1 MHKIF
6 IDGAAGT
13 TGLRLRERLAQRADI
28 EVLEIAE
35 ELRKDI
41 NAKAE
46 LAAKAD
52 ITFLCLPDDAA
63 IEAANT
69 YKNTKIIDTSCAHRT
84 EKGWVY
90 GLPELSKN
98 QREAI
103 KNADRV
109 AVPGC
114 HAGGFNALV
123 YPLVKEGIMPCD
135 YPVVCHSVTGYSGG
149 GKKMIAEYEDEN
161 KPSEYKSP
169 RQYGLLQKHKHLKEM
184 KAIPSLEYEPIF
196 NPIVDD
202 FYSGMVVTVPLYSRL
217 LNKNMT
223 LQKMWEFYSEYYKG
237 KQFVKVLPCGYDSLI
252 SANTKSGEDSIEIIV
267 TGNDERIILASR
279 FDNLGKGASGAA
291 IQCMNIM
298 LGEEEGKG
306 LVL

>member
-13 TGLRLRERLAQRADI
+13 TGLRLRERLALRDDI

-46 LAAKAD
+46 LTSKAD

-69 YKNTKIIDTSCAHRT
+69 YKNTRIIDTSCAHRT

-90 GLPELSKN
+90 GLPELSEH

-103 KNADRV
+103 KNADKV

-123 YPLVKEGIMPCD
+123 YPLTKEGIMPCD

-149 GKKMIAEYEDEN
+149 GKKMIAEYEDQN
-161 KPSEYKSP
+161 KPFEYKSP

-202 FYSGMVVTVPLYSRL
+202 FYSGMVVTVPVFPRL

-223 LQKMWEFYSEYYKG
+223 LQKMWEFYSKYYRG
-237 KQFVKVLPCGYDSLI
+237 KQFVNVLPCGYDSLI
-252 SANTKSGEDSIEIIV
+252 AANAKSGEDNIEIIV